1 MRCRAKIIAI
11 NTPVTRRE
19 PDSRCACYTAVCTQS
34 ARPIVGMC
42 TRYHKGPIS
51 Q

>member
-1 MRCRAKIIAI
+1 MEL
-11 NTPVTRRE
+11 NQVTLQRHN
-19 PDSRCACYTAVCTQS
+19 DSRIHFEVDLF